1 MNADYTPWVK
11 AMELA
16 KTVAATERES
26 VVVYHR
32 LCDGQWFVCTAGE
45 RPPTGR
51 IVKYAVHAD
60 TVSPGKGA
68 KSAKLVSDN
77 PTRRTA
83 GTGRADV
90 PARKLAVAKS

>member
-16 KTVAATERES
+16 KTVAATEHQS

-45 RPPTGR
+45 QPPTGR

-60 TVSPGKGA
+60 SVSPGKGA
-68 KSAKLVSDN
+68 KPARKVAEK
-77 PTRRTA
+77 PPPRFARK
-83 GTGRADV
+83 GTADV
-90 PARKLAVAKS
+90 PVRELAVAKT